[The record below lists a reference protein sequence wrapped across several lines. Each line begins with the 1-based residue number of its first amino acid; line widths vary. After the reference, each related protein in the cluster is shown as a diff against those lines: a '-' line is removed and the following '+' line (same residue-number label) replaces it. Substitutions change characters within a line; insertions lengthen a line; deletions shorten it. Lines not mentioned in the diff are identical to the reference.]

1 MSVACWLV
9 TGHFGRYT
17 YLLPLGLI
25 HHLIVKLSN
34 VRYTYPTQTIGFDS
48 SSYCKD
54 SMSNVQYS
62 YPTQTIGFDSS
73 SYCKGSLSNVRYSY
87 PTQIIGFDSSSYCKG
102 SLSSVQS
109 SYPTQT
115 KCNLAYLAQIYNLD
129 CRLSN
134 IE

>member
-48 SSYCKD
+48 SSYCK
-54 SMSNVQYS
+54 
-62 YPTQTIGFDSS
+62 
-73 SYCKGSLSNVRYSY
+73 GSLSNVKYSY
-87 PTQIIGFDSSSYCKG
+87 PTHI
-102 SLSSVQS
+102 
-109 SYPTQT
+109 
-115 KCNLAYLAQIYNLD
+115 KCILAYLAQIYNLD

-134 IE
+134 IEFCKA

>member
-62 YPTQTIGFDSS
+62 YPTQIIGFDSS
-73 SYCKGSLSNVRYSY
+73 SYCKGSLSNVKYSY
-87 PTQIIGFDSSSYCKG
+87 PTHI
-102 SLSSVQS
+102 
-109 SYPTQT
+109 

-134 IE
+134 IEFCKA